1 MLSKLK
7 TVKNPMLLMVG
18 KYDVVTCE
26 KQVQAFHQN
35 V

>member
-1 MLSKLK
+1 
-7 TVKNPMLLMVG
+7 MLLMVG